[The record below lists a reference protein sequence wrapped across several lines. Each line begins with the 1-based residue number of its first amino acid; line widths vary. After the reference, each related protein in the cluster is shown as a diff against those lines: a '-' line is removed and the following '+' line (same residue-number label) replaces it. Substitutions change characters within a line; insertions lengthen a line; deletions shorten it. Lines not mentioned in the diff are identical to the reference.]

1 MSYPYASQ
9 PLSTAGEP
17 VAENRPRKS
26 GGIVALL
33 AVLTVLNLI
42 VLGIAARTGWPTR
55 WTTATR
61 SFAGMMTFSLVV
73 SLIGLIGLGGA
84 WATRKWGPRV
94 YLGAILL
101 DRIVALIVM
110 PEFFPPVAIV
120 GILLAVFLVRAA
132 ERDW

>member
-1 MSYPYASQ
+1 V
-9 PLSTAGEP
+9 LT
-17 VAENRPRKS
+17 
-26 GGIVALL
+26 
-33 AVLTVLNLI
+33 VLTVLNLI
-42 VLGIAARTGWPTR
+42 VLGIAAYGM
-55 WTTATR
+55 ADALDHGDEEI
-61 SFAGMMTFSLVV
+61 AGMMTFSLVV
-73 SLIGLIGLGGA
+73 SLIGLVGLGGA

-120 GILLAVFLVRAA
+120 GILLAVFLVRVA